1 MRNLL
6 VIFVVIIL
14 GIVGWRLW
22 KNRSAP
28 IVHAPEVTVT
38 IPEGFTNK
46 EIAARVAKH
55 TNVTAAEFEKAA
67 SGLQGYLFPDT
78 YRFYASTTAEVVVR
92 RIRENFDRKVPAG
105 VTRDILIMASI
116 LEGEVKTENE
126 MRMVADILFRR
137 LRDGWPLQVDVAPET
152 YKRRGLPSEPVN
164 NPGTKAINAALNP
177 TSNSYWFYLTGVDGV
192 AHYARTLKEHAT
204 NRMYLKK

>member
-1 MRNLL
+1 MRNL
-6 VIFVVIIL
+6 VIIL
-14 GIVGWRLW
+14 IVGALGIAGWRLW
-22 KNRSAP
+22 KNRPAP
-28 IVHAPEVTVT
+28 IILAPEVTVT

-67 SGLQGYLFPDT
+67 DGQQGYLFPDT
-78 YRFYASTTAEVVVR
+78 YRIHASTTAEAVVR
-92 RIRENFDRKVPAG
+92 RLRENFDRKVPAG

-116 LEGEVKTENE
+116 LEGEVKHEEE

-152 YKRRGLPSEPVN
+152 YKRRGLPAEPVN
-164 NPGTKAINAALNP
+164 NPGLKALNAALNP
-177 TSNSYWFYLTGVDGV
+177 TPNQYWFYLTGKDGV
-192 AHYARTLKEHAT
+192 AHFARTLEEHVA
-204 NRMYLKK
+204 NKKYLK